1 MGCCTSKEAEP
12 SDSTPYS
19 NAPCAPIPSNDIPPS
34 QPRPASP
41 NRRSAS
47 VNSSLAPATDTGLD
61 SSRTN
66 IIQPPASPSPSPL
79 PHGATHHSATTA
91 TADSAPTSASNR
103 PSSPPPS
110 KRNPRRRSLFARTT
124 TTNPSSSQPARST
137 PHNQQ
142 KSSTAATPTT
152 TTTTTTERPNAPLRA
167 PSPVPVSPRKPHIPD
182 ALQPARPWRRRVLA
196 QQRAEFFDTQ
206 TGGREEVWAVV
217 RFACEAM
224 REAMNSTSDAGSV
237 GMEGG
242 GAGEGMGGGGMGV
255 GLADAQ
261 GILDAAG
268 LTCPSGRVRDGVY
281 DAQGNRY
288 VIPNWVVRDP
298 EDIVDDEDGEEEK
311 EKEEVVRVEK
321 GKGRMVEEE
330 EEGGN
335 KIVTVKI
342 RRSDPETNYKVRL
355 GKGQSV
361 GALIQRFREEAQL
374 PADLNIR
381 IFFLGKQ
388 MSEAKSLAAQTENRW
403 RDGDV
408 VIAFV
413 SQR

>member
-1 MGCCTSKEAEP
+1 MGCCTSKEAAQ
-12 SDSTPYS
+12 SDSTPYP
-19 NAPCAPIPSNDIPPS
+19 NAPCAPVPSNDPPPS
-34 QPRPASP
+34 QPRPTSP

-79 PHGATHHSATTA
+79 PHNTTSH
-91 TADSAPTSASNR
+91 TTTTNPISAPTSASTR

-124 TTNPSSSQPARST
+124 NTNTSSSQPARSNT
-137 PHNQQ
+137 HDQR
-142 KSSTAATPTT
+142 KSSTATT
-152 TTTTTTERPNAPLRA
+152 TTSTERPNAPLCA
-167 PSPVPVSPRKPHIPD
+167 PSPVLVSPRKPHIPD

-224 REAMNSTSDAGSV
+224 REAVNADSV
-237 GMEGG
+237 GLVGGEGEGDGEGG
-242 GAGEGMGGGGMGV
+242 KAGGGVGGV

-268 LTCPSGRVRDGVY
+268 LTCPSGRMRDGVY

-298 EDIVDDEDGEEEK
+298 EDVVDDEEGEEGE

-330 EEGGN
+330 QVGD

-361 GALIQRFREEAQL
+361 GTLIQHFREEAQL
-374 PADLNIR
+374 PADVNIR

-388 MSEAKSLAAQTENRW
+388 MSETKSLAAQTEGRW